1 MRFDTDGRRSRHQH
15 RQQYLSS
22 SSSEQLL
29 LKFQTAY
36 SDIEDRRKRILT
48 FDIEKIDSSISLT
61 TADCLCILGERKY
74 TNAILIRLCVR
85 ASLLSPISK
94 KEQHGGLL
102 KESAKKVIFID
113 AGVDVQ
119 TFICV

>member
-1 MRFDTDGRRSRHQH
+1 MPIWKIDEKMNTYF
-15 RQQYLSS
+15 L
-22 SSSEQLL
+22 
-29 LKFQTAY
+29 
-36 SDIEDRRKRILT
+36 
-48 FDIEKIDSSISLT
+48 DIEKIDSSISLS
-61 TADCLCILGERKY
+61 TADCLCIVGERKY
-74 TNAILIRLCVR
+74 RNAILIRLCVR

-102 KESAKKVIFID
+102 KEFAKKVIFID